1 MIKKKGGEGK
11 VGDLEGQ
18 EALVL
23 AEEFAK
29 DGNHIELEEALEI
42 GVEQLVQ
49 WRLVFLGSLQRLNR
63 LYCFDAE
70 APPLLQRLP
79 ILASVAYSHR
89 HEPRFP
95 VP

>member
-49 WRLVFLGSLQRLNR
+49 
-63 LYCFDAE
+63 
-70 APPLLQRLP
+70 
-79 ILASVAYSHR
+79 
-89 HEPRFP
+89 
-95 VP
+95 